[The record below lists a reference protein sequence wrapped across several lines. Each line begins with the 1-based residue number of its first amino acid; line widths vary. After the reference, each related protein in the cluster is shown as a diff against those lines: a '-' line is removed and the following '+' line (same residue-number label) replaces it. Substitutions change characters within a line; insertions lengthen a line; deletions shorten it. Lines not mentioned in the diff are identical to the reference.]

1 MSHTTENLLLTPSKL
16 LSPMKRLMR
25 QSRSSPYKVEKRTP
39 RKGSRK
45 QLLAEESNLKNGILE
60 SKIDD
65 VNEFEPLDDKLEKSC
80 ITPISTPKKSRR
92 ALVNEILKSKEK
104 PAKENMVEPSTD
116 KTKMLF
122 SVDSNLEDKSKIAE
136 YNKLEQITG
145 YATPKKSRRD
155 LVNEIL
161 KSKEKLSKENR
172 IYKEETKSL
181 EKMDTTCFNLSIPN
195 ELIGRED
202 EIKTITDFIKK
213 CTSTVR
219 SSSLYISGA
228 PGTGKSACVK
238 TICKNYQIKESLE
251 EVIHLNCMASSSP
264 LELYK
269 QLAMSLGAKSSI
281 NKLSCQKFIEKNIT
295 FSTDHDKMIL
305 VVLDEMDQLNSND
318 FEVLYKLFDL
328 VSVKNSKL
336 IMIGIANSLDLT
348 DRMLPRL
355 QTNAKLKSK
364 LELLN
369 FKPYSQS
376 QLVKI
381 IESRLPKGT
390 NQFSSIDKMS
400 IQLAARKISSSSGD
414 VRKLLNTVQRTIE
427 LNGGVKVNPIQ
438 MNKYMTS
445 SQQNNK
451 QYIELPMQQKLVI
464 CTLYNICKKQKTK
477 EVLCSKLYEMFKCVS
492 CKQNGSCLGQ
502 SDFFNICQSLSD
514 RRVLDIKNAKK
525 HISINRQ
532 SKVKFATTESE
543 IIEIYFKGNSYFE
556 KVLNDFF

>member
-1 MSHTTENLLLTPSKL
+1 MSHTTEKLLLTPSKL

-45 QLLAEESNLKNGILE
+45 QLLVEEPNLKNGVLK

-65 VNEFEPLDDKLEKSC
+65 INEFEPIDDNLEKSY
-80 ITPISTPKKSRR
+80 INPISTPRKSRR

-104 PAKENMVEPSTD
+104 PAKENTVEPSTD
-116 KTKMLF
+116 ETKMLS
-122 SVDSNLEDKSKIAE
+122 SVDSNLEIKSKISDI
-136 YNKLEQITG
+136 NKLEQITG
-145 YATPKKSRRD
+145 YATPKKSRRA

-172 IYKEETKSL
+172 ACKEEIKNPK
-181 EKMDTTCFNLSIPN
+181 KMDTTCFNLSIPN

-213 CTSTVR
+213 CTSTAR

-228 PGTGKSACVK
+228 PGTGKTACVK
-238 TICKNYQIKESLE
+238 TICKNNQIKESLE

-269 QLAMSLGAKSSI
+269 QLATSLGAKSSI
-281 NKLSCQKFIEKNIT
+281 NKLGCQKFIEKNIT

-328 VSVKNSKL
+328 VSVKNSKI
-336 IMIGIANSLDLT
+336 IMVGIANSLDLT

-525 HISINRQ
+525 NISINRQ